1 MWDFCSGDAHSPGT
15 PGPMKGPVAT
25 LVPSLLC
32 VLVGRQTPTCVPC
45 CMALSPPRPFPLLPL
60 YCPASCHPP
69 ALIIYLC
76 TSESGTYGHWQMS
89 HPPRHVSS
97 YGRGGSQP
105 KPCHLD
111 GQDTVGK
118 LLQVWESKQHCMLS
132 CKSQLRTLGVGL
144 QPMLGVSGKSMPSW
158 AGNRD
163 LHTDGHFLGNVS
175 LSSESGNN
183 VNIKMVLVSCSSLH
197 HGMQHCGSL

>member
-1 MWDFCSGDAHSPGT
+1 
-15 PGPMKGPVAT
+15 
-25 LVPSLLC
+25 
-32 VLVGRQTPTCVPC
+32 
-45 CMALSPPRPFPLLPL
+45 
-60 YCPASCHPP
+60 
-69 ALIIYLC
+69 
-76 TSESGTYGHWQMS
+76 MS
-89 HPPRHVSS
+89 HPPRQVSS

-144 QPMLGVSGKSMPSW
+144 QSMLGVSGKSMPAW

-163 LHTDGHFLGNVS
+163 LHTDGHFLENVS

-183 VNIKMVLVSCSSLH
+183 VNIKMVLVSCSSPH